1 MNRRRNLL
9 GISRGIIK
17 DGLIL
22 YLDGIQNKKAGH
34 DFKVNT
40 WEDLSG
46 NDTSVLFENAVAYD
60 GDGYLIN
67 SAESPSYVYN
77 DTLSWGNDYSFECL
91 LSCADDS
98 SNGVQDFF
106 GCYSPV
112 TADCQIWAISGS
124 EQGICFRLNGSS
136 SRFPSGTSTYLMST
150 HQDFYITVVR
160 SRETGFMTYYVN
172 GSKVFNASIGARNYT
187 GFTLGQSLARKHN
200 GSVKWKMFR
209 FYNKP
214 LTEDEIQQNFGFDKQ
229 RYRF

>member
-1 MNRRRNLL
+1 MNRRRTLFTAA
-9 GISRGIIK
+9 GEYVK
-17 DGLIL
+17 DGLL
-22 YLDGIQNKKAGH
+22 LRLDGIINTKAGH
-34 DFKVNT
+34 NPNADI
-40 WEDLSG
+40 WEDISG
-46 NDTSVLFENAVAYD
+46 NDIHVSFENSVVYKD
-60 GDGYLIN
+60 DSYLID
-67 SAESPSYVYN
+67 SSKEASYVYN
-77 DTLSWGNDYSFECL
+77 DTLLWGSNYSFECL

-112 TADCQIWAISGS
+112 TTDCQIWAISGS

-150 HQDFYITVVR
+150 HQDFYIAVVQ

-214 LTEDEIQQNFGFDKQ
+214 LTEEEIQQNFRFDKQ